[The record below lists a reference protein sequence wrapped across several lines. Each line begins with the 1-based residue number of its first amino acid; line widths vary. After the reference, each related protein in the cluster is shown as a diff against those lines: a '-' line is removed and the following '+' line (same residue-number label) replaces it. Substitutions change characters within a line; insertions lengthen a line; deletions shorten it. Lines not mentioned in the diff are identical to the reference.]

1 MCWNKDGTLSSISNK
16 LSSITRNID
25 GQIISKRKATH
36 PYDITTTLNDSSNK
50 VLAEGEMTF
59 IYILEKLVGF
69 IYHENRYYYQR
80 NIQGDITYI
89 YNEDGAIISR
99 YIYDAYGRCKVLNSS
114 LEEDT
119 DASSIGNKNPF
130 RYRGYYYDVIL
141 GLYFL
146 QRRYYDPETGRFIS
160 PDSLSILDET
170 RHQINGL
177 NLYMYCKDNPI
188 MFVDPSGHSALAI
201 FYIGMFILAFTP
213 IGGLALQ
220 VVVSIGSYAVM
231 SIWALG
237 AFMFN
242 NGEGA
247 WADMCSINWNPFNS
261 NESATVNSNYVSF
274 YKGVPVFRTELD
286 RSGSFSAIFLK
297 KGSNIDDLRHERGH
311 NWQLMM
317 MEIAVY
323 GFTIG
328 IPSPSQLGPYG
339 DNPRTYY
346 FSPWETLADILGGVE
361 GRTHSEEI
369 KRNAW
374 GYFALTMLAFPF
386 TFLYWLK

>member
-36 PYDITTTLNDSSNK
+36 PYDITTTLNDSNK
-50 VLAEGEMTF
+50 VLAEGGMTF

-69 IYHENRYYYQR
+69 IYNGNRYYYQR

-89 YNEDGAIISR
+89 YNEDGAIVSR
-99 YIYDAYGRCKVLNSS
+99 YIYDGYGRCKVLNSS

-119 DASSIGNKNPF
+119 NASSIGNKNPF

-146 QRRYYDPETGRFIS
+146 QSRYYDPETGRFIS

-201 FYIGMFILAFTP
+201 FFIGMFILAFTP

-220 VVVSIGSYAVM
+220 VVVSIGSYTVM

-237 AFMFN
+237 DFMFN

-297 KGSNIDDLRHERGH
+297 KVVI
-311 NWQLMM
+311 
-317 MEIAVY
+317 
-323 GFTIG
+323 
-328 IPSPSQLGPYG
+328 
-339 DNPRTYY
+339 
-346 FSPWETLADILGGVE
+346 
-361 GRTHSEEI
+361 
-369 KRNAW
+369 
-374 GYFALTMLAFPF
+374 
-386 TFLYWLK
+386 